1 MVTKEAHKAAP
12 NQRISCCLIC
22 IFSNG
27 WTAIVIIYKKDRQRQ
42 IYKFTQIIIAN
53 YNQSMSFEPYQIEIV
68 GYCAAFLTTVAF
80 LPQAIWSWKTRD
92 LSGISLGM
100 YSLFTAGLGLWLVY
114 GLVLEKWPLILA
126 NAMTFALALSILM
139 LKLRHTAT
147 QRKQQK

>member
-1 MVTKEAHKAAP
+1 M
-12 NQRISCCLIC
+12 I
-22 IFSNG
+22 
-27 WTAIVIIYKKDRQRQ
+27 
-42 IYKFTQIIIAN
+42 
-53 YNQSMSFEPYQIEIV
+53 
-68 GYCAAFLTTVAF
+68 GYSAAFLTTVAF

-100 YSLFTAGLGLWLVY
+100 YSLFTAGVGLWLVY

-147 QRKQQK
+147 

>member
-1 MVTKEAHKAAP
+1 
-12 NQRISCCLIC
+12 
-22 IFSNG
+22 
-27 WTAIVIIYKKDRQRQ
+27 
-42 IYKFTQIIIAN
+42 
-53 YNQSMSFEPYQIEIV
+53 MSFEPYQIEII
-68 GYCAAFLTTVAF
+68 GYSAAFLTTVAF

-100 YSLFTAGLGLWLVY
+100 YSLFTAGVGLWLVY

-147 QRKQQK
+147 